1 MADSANKGKRP
12 KGTKLAQAA
21 SRYTGQGGARPTAP
35 VPAGGA
41 ARGRKTGG
49 RPGVRQE
56 ATRRRRWIN
65 YPRAGKG
72 PVLRWIPGW
81 RFFLGSFLL
90 LIIAAVG
97 AFAIAYAMVKVP
109 EPSEFAVAQTTTVYY
124 ADGTTKMGEFADVD
138 RTIIDTNGL
147 PDYIGNAVV
156 ASEDR
161 TFYSNNGVDPK
172 GIVRAFV
179 NNMRGGDRQ
188 GASTLTQQYVK
199 NYYVDTTSSY
209 SGKFKQAIM
218 AIKIDRETNKKKI
231 LGSYLNTVYFGRGAY
246 GIEAASN
253 EFFGHSASEMSVS
266 EAALVAGILPAPT
279 TWDPTINPEK
289 AKERWQRVLDFMLE
303 DGYITQEQHDSAT
316 YPETVS
322 SENTETYE
330 GPNGYLLQMVR
341 NELQD
346 ENGANLSD
354 QQIDTGGLSI
364 VTTINKD
371 DQDAAVDAV
380 KNLPE
385 GHADNLHVG
394 LVSVD
399 ATNGGILALYGGPD
413 YLTDQVN
420 SSTQAVAQAG
430 STFKPFALIA
440 GLEGGLTLSNS
451 YDGSSPM
458 QIGDGTFTNFQDA
471 QYPRINLVQATTDSV
486 NTAYVQLN
494 RDVGPNATNEVA
506 KRAGYPDDTVGM
518 NSYLQNVLGSASP
531 HTLDIATAYATFAS
545 QGVRHD
551 THIVST
557 VSNGAGSVSYT
568 PSTDGERAFDEGV
581 MADATY
587 AMQQVVTNGSGK
599 TAQGLGRPVAA
610 KTGSSS
616 DNKSAQFAGYTPQI
630 ATAVTLYQTGENG
643 EEESITPWGKYDEIT
658 GSTYPADIF
667 TDYMTTALKDLPV
680 EEFPDRT
687 QGSYQAGSLDGTPA
701 PAEADNGTP
710 EQQQPQQPQ
719 APEPTTA
726 PEQPAGPGQGYQTE
740 APGSGGG
747 QGGGT
752 GGRNGENDGGN
763 NNGGGIDN
771 GNGGGQGGNNG
782 GGQGGNGNGGGQGGN
797 NGGNNNGGGNNGGGQ
812 GGNGNGGGQG
822 GNNNGG
828 GQGGNGG
835 QGNNGR
841 AGGNN

>member
-21 SRYTGQGGARPTAP
+21 SRYTGQGGARQTGP
-35 VPAGGA
+35 VPVGGA
-41 ARGRKTGG
+41 RGKKAGG

-72 PVLRWIPGW
+72 PVMRWIPGW
-81 RFFLGSFLL
+81 RFYLGSFLL
-90 LIIAAVG
+90 LIILAVG
-97 AFAIAYAMVKVP
+97 AFAVAYAMVKVP
-109 EPSEFAVAQTTTVYY
+109 EPSEFAQAQTTTVYY

-138 RTIIDTNGL
+138 RTIIDTSGL
-147 PDYIGNAVV
+147 PDYVGNAVV

-172 GIVRAFV
+172 GIIRAFV

-218 AIKIDRETNKKKI
+218 AIKIDREMNKKKI

-253 EFFGHSASEMSVS
+253 EFFGHPASEMTVS
-266 EAALVAGILPAPT
+266 EAALVAGILPAPS
-279 TWDPTINPEK
+279 TWDPAINPDK

-316 YPETVS
+316 YPQTVS
-322 SENTETYE
+322 SESTETYE

-341 NELQD
+341 NELRD

-354 QQIDTGGLSI
+354 QQIDTGGLNI

-371 DQDAAVDAV
+371 DQDAAVEAV

-399 ATNGGILALYGGPD
+399 ATNGGILALYGGSD

-458 QIGDGTFTNFQDA
+458 QIGDGTFTNFQGA
-471 QYPRINLVQATTDSV
+471 QYPRINLIQATTDSV

-506 KRAGYPDDTVGM
+506 TRAGYPDDTVGM

-545 QGVRHD
+545 QGTRRD

-557 VSNGAGSVSYT
+557 VTNGAGSVSYT
-568 PSTDGERAFDEGV
+568 PSTDGEKVFSDGV

-587 AMQQVVTNGSGK
+587 AMQQVVNNGSGK
-599 TAQGLGRPVAA
+599 TAQSLGRPVAA

-630 ATAVTLYQTGENG
+630 ATAVTLYQAGANG

-687 QGSYQAGSLDGTPA
+687 QGSYQAGALDNGTPA
-701 PAEADNGTP
+701 PAEVDNSTP
-710 EQQQPQQPQ
+710 EPQQPQ
-719 APEPTTA
+719 APEPTTV
-726 PEQPAGPGQGYQTE
+726 PEQPVGPGQGGQAET
-740 APGSGGG
+740 PGNGGGQGGSGIDNGGTGGG

-752 GGRNGENDGGN
+752 G
-763 NNGGGIDN
+763 GGGIDN
-771 GNGGGQGGNNG
+771 GNGGGNGENG
-782 GGQGGNGNGGGQGGN
+782 GGQGGGGQGGGGQGG
-797 NGGNNNGGGNNGGGQ
+797 GGQGGGGQ
-812 GGNGNGGGQG
+812 GGGGQGGGGQG
-822 GNNNGG
+822 GGQGGG
-828 GQGGNGG
+828 GQGGGG
-835 QGNNGR
+835 QGGH
-841 AGGNN
+841 

>member
-1 MADSANKGKRP
+1 MGGTRAPRRCFPLFMARRSRHTWRQSVTAVRRRPHRNEDRVADSANKGRRP

-21 SRYTGQGGARPTAP
+21 GRYTGQGGARQTGP
-35 VPAGGA
+35 VPTGGGA
-41 ARGRKTGG
+41 RGKKAGG
-49 RPGVRQE
+49 RPGVRRE

-72 PVLRWIPGW
+72 PVMRWIPGW
-81 RFFLGSFLL
+81 RFFLGSFLM
-90 LIIAAVG
+90 LIILAVG
-97 AFAIAYAMVKVP
+97 AFAVAYAMIKVP
-109 EPSEFAVAQTTTVYY
+109 DPSEFAIAETSTVYY

-138 RTIIDTNGL
+138 RTIIDTSGL

-172 GIVRAFV
+172 GIIRAFV

-253 EFFGHSASEMSVS
+253 EFFGHPASEMTVS
-266 EAALVAGILPAPT
+266 ESALVAGILPAPT
-279 TWDPTINPEK
+279 TWDPAINPDK
-289 AKERWQRVLDFMLE
+289 AKERWERVLDFMLE
-303 DGYITQEQHDSAT
+303 DGYITQEQYDSAT

-322 SENTETYE
+322 SENTETYA
-330 GPNGYLLQMVR
+330 GPTGYLLQMVR
-341 NELQD
+341 SELQEED
-346 ENGANLSD
+346 GAGLSD
-354 QQIDTGGLSI
+354 QQIDTGGLNI

-371 DQDAAVDAV
+371 DQDAAVEAV

-385 GHADNLHVG
+385 GHSDNLHVG

-399 ATNGGILALYGGPD
+399 STNGGILALYGGPD

-471 QYPRINLVQATTDSV
+471 QYPRINLIQATTDSV

-506 KRAGYPDDTVGM
+506 MRAGYPDGTVGM

-545 QGVRHD
+545 QGTRHD

-557 VSNGAGSVSYT
+557 VSNSAGSVSYT
-568 PSTDGERAFDEGV
+568 PSTDGEKVFSDGV

-587 AMQQVVTNGSGK
+587 AMQQVVLNGSGK
-599 TAQGLGRPVAA
+599 TAQNLGRPVAA

-630 ATAVTLYQTGENG
+630 ATAVTLYQAGEGG
-643 EEESITPWGKYDEIT
+643 EEESITPWGKYEEVT

-667 TDYMTTALKDLPV
+667 TDYMTTALKDVPI

-687 QGSYQAGSLDGTPA
+687 QESYQAGALDNGTPA
-701 PAEADNGTP
+701 PAEVDNSTP
-710 EQQQPQQPQ
+710 EPQQPQ
-719 APEPTTA
+719 APEPTTV
-726 PEQPAGPGQGYQTE
+726 PEQPVGPGQG
-740 APGSGGG
+740 G
-747 QGGGT
+747 QAET
-752 GGRNGENDGGN
+752 P
-763 NNGGGIDN
+763 
-771 GNGGGQGGNNG
+771 GNGGGQGGSGIDNG
-782 GGQGGNGNGGGQGGN
+782 GTGGGGLNPGSEDRTQPANPQPTAPQKDPEQPKNPDPPKQPDQPQKKDDGH
-797 NGGNNNGGGNNGGGQ
+797 
-812 GGNGNGGGQG
+812 
-822 GNNNGG
+822 
-828 GQGGNGG
+828 
-835 QGNNGR
+835 
-841 AGGNN
+841 